1 MYRPAL
7 SAIAA
12 ASCRRAGVP
21 TLATTAAYFSHH
33 QNAVH
38 AGTTSTS
45 TSTSARRFFATG
57 GGEGAAA
64 ATAAIKVP
72 QPPTSNHA
80 HTPLP
85 NAHGSMIYTET
96 DEAPALATYSLYPV
110 ISKVCTLERT

>member
-21 TLATTAAYFSHH
+21 TLATTAAYFSNH
-33 QNAVH
+33 QNAVG
-38 AGTTSTS
+38 AGTSTTSTS
-45 TSTSARRFFATG
+45 TTTRRFFATG
-57 GGEGAAA
+57 G
-64 ATAAIKVP
+64 AIKVP

-110 ISKVCTLERT
+110 ISKVRTLERTELNWSGVE